1 MTILLCFY
9 TLQYSHDMPQT
20 TVRLGFHIITDPAM
34 GGGVERWL
42 INTLSSVPH
51 QFNITVISTGFSDRK
66 RLEKESQSLKK
77 YNNIKLNLFENKF
90 RFFRKN
96 RIMSFILDNFFLPF
110 FLFFTAWYYRI
121 YLKGNDSDI
130 VYLTKNQYWR
140 LFKGKVLMGSS
151 HTEFHEQGL
160 INTMKAKLYASG
172 ILYRKISAFH
182 IYPGRDRL
190 KLELGKRAMVMELP
204 NGTPEIEC
212 AGFLQEQNIKFLFVG
227 RIEKIKGIEVLIN
240 GWKMAKVQDR
250 STLFII
256 GSGSVHLSEDNEN
269 GIKVLGQVSDQ
280 ELHNFY
286 CNSDIFLYPTLW
298 DSFPY
303 TVIEAM
309 SAGCFIIS
317 GSVIRSSFK
326 DAENQQAIK
335 FISSNPN
342 SLAEEI
348 RSAVE
353 RISTLRNNREERRK
367 FFIENYSSTRI
378 NEKFFSAMN
387 DLSEKTKIGHMEN
400 I

>member
-1 MTILLCFY
+1 
-9 TLQYSHDMPQT
+9 MPQP
-20 TVRLGFHIITDPAM
+20 TVRLGFHIVTDPAM

-42 INTLSSVPH
+42 INTLNSVPH

-66 RLEKESQSLKK
+66 RLERESQFLKK
-77 YNNIKLNLFENKF
+77 YNNIKLNLFETKF

-96 RIMSFILDNFFLPF
+96 RIMSFVLDNFFLPF
-110 FLFFTAWYYRI
+110 FLLFTAWYYRI
-121 YLKGNDSDI
+121 YLKEDPSEI

-151 HTEFHEQGL
+151 HTEFHDQGL
-160 INTMKAKLYASG
+160 INTMKSKLYASG
-172 ILYRKISAFH
+172 ILYRRISAFH
-182 IYPGRDRL
+182 IYPGRDKL

-204 NGTPEIEC
+204 NGSPEIEC

-227 RIEKIKGIEVLIN
+227 RIEKLKGIEVLLN
-240 GWKMAKVQDR
+240 GWKMAQVQDR

-256 GSGSVHLSEDNEN
+256 GSGSVHLQEDNEN
-269 GIKVLGQVSDQ
+269 GIRVPGQVSDQ

-286 CNSDIFLYPTLW
+286 CRSDIFLYPTLW

-326 DAENQQAIK
+326 DAERQNVIK
-335 FISSNPN
+335 FISSDPK

-348 RSAVE
+348 RNAVE
-353 RISTLRNNREERRK
+353 MISTLRNNREKRRK
-367 FFIENYSSTRI
+367 FFIENYSSSHI
-378 NEKFFSAMN
+378 NEKFFSTMI
-387 DLSEKTKIGHMEN
+387 DLSEKTKNNHMEN